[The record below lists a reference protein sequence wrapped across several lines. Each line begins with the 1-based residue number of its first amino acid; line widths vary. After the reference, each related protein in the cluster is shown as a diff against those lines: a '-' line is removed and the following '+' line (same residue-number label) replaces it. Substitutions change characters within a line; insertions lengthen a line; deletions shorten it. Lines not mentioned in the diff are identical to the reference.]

1 MFPVLPELRQI
12 TLPPVALFS
21 VNWRL
26 AALIV
31 VVHDFGL
38 RPVQFGV
45 EP

>member
-1 MFPVLPELRQI
+1 MLPVLPALTQM
-12 TLPPVALFS
+12 TAPPEALFS
-21 VNWRL
+21 ADWRL

-31 VVHDFGL
+31 VVQVLGE

>member
-1 MFPVLPELRQI
+1 MFRSCRLLRQI
-12 TLPPVALFS
+12 TSPPTALFS
-21 VNWRL
+21 AVWRL

-31 VVHDFGL
+31 VVQVLGE

>member
-1 MFPVLPELRQI
+1 MFPVLPELRQM
-12 TLPPVALFS
+12 TSPPVALFS
-21 VNWRL
+21 VDWRL

-31 VVHDFGL
+31 VVQDFGL